1 MRHALL
7 PLPPPL
13 LLLPPQRR
21 HQPPLTLD
29 PPLQP
34 HSLQGDMAMRLPI
47 QTGESMPHKGNA
59 GPQQM
64 RGRSAAL
71 VAAAAAGA
79 ARRLELPRLL
89 LRLVLRGVAL
99 LHSLRNRVRE

>member
-1 MRHALL
+1 
-7 PLPPPL
+7 
-13 LLLPPQRR
+13 
-21 HQPPLTLD
+21 
-29 PPLQP
+29 
-34 HSLQGDMAMRLPI
+34 
-47 QTGESMPHKGNA
+47 MPHKGNA